1 MTIEKINGFWVPS
14 NDVHIEDWK
23 KNKDFTQSRCLD
35 KFIDH
40 CENKNVKFKKGFED
54 AKEVY
59 KARTG
64 KDKGI
69 EKETGNRILNTI
81 CGYCGFRKHCW
92 PNAEMHPKI
101 TSRAKAKPIIWY
113 SKLKTKELADL

>member
-40 CENKNVKFKKGFED
+40 CENKNVKFNQKEILKAIKK
-54 AKEVY
+54 A
-59 KARTG
+59 
-64 KDKGI
+64 
-69 EKETGNRILNTI
+69 
-81 CGYCGFRKHCW
+81 
-92 PNAEMHPKI
+92 
-101 TSRAKAKPIIWY
+101 
-113 SKLKTKELADL
+113 SKSNFCHF